1 MNNDTSALTLN
12 SPGWLYFVKA
22 SFGASVIGMLAG
34 IMFLPA
40 DLHVKGFFAMG
51 TLFLI
56 GSTFTLS
63 KTIRDEFE
71 GSKLVNRIADAKTE
85 KILKE
90 YVSEPDLA

>member
-1 MNNDTSALTLN
+1 MNDTNALTLN
-12 SPGWLYFVKA
+12 SPGWLMFVKA
-22 SFGASVIGMLAG
+22 SFAASVLGMLAG

-51 TLFLI
+51 TMFLV

-71 GSKLVNRIADAKTE
+71 SGKLVNRIADAKTE

-90 YVSEPDLA
+90 YSADPELA